1 MRKLLSLTV
10 AIGIFISTF
19 GVTAGR
25 AQAAGLI
32 TYRGGVYVWGKGIA
46 FVFDASG
53 FRNRDVRDA
62 TIFVHSNFH
71 DLGCT
76 VNKEEAK
83 IVCVLRGGLTEHA
96 GETGVIYLAG
106 QVFYVTIPGMTLL
119 EEEYSEEVAACE
131 EWEVLGAWVTFE
143 YYNGEYYSEEFI
155 EGESQEEVESMASD
169 IAAEDSSI
177 TYYEVSEFGC
187 WELLEEIPEE
197 IPQ

>member
-1 MRKLLSLTV
+1 MKKILSFFV
-10 AIGIFISTF
+10 AMGVVVSTLW
-19 GVTAGR
+19 VSVSR
-25 AQAAGLI
+25 AEAAGLI
-32 TYRGGVYVWGKGIA
+32 TFRGGVYVWGKGIA

-53 FRNRDVRDA
+53 LRNRDVRDA

-106 QVFYVTIPGMTLL
+106 QVFYVTIPGMNLL
-119 EEEYSEEVAACE
+119 EEEDSEEVAACE
-131 EWEVLGAWVTFE
+131 EWEVLGTWVTFE

-155 EGESQEEVESMASD
+155 EAESLEEVESAASD

-177 TYYEVSEFGC
+177 TSYEVDEFGC

-197 IPQ
+197 FPQ